1 MEVVFANYEFAWPGE
16 WNVCKAIGRFS
27 LLEGEG
33 EGEGLFSATWKH
45 VGFKPLI
52 SILSPCC
59 NGRGGKGHET
69 LGCRTDKD
77 VPATH

>member
-16 WNVCKAIGRFS
+16 WNVCKAFGRLS
-27 LLEGEG
+27 LLEG
-33 EGEGLFSATWKH
+33 EGEGLFSAIWKH
-45 VGFKPLI
+45 VGFKPLT

-59 NGRGGKGHET
+59 KERGGKGHET
-69 LGCRTDKD
+69 LGCRADKD